1 MNPQSLRIV
10 FMGTPEFAIPVLSAL
25 IEAGH
30 EVVGVYT
37 RPDRPS
43 GRGRAVA
50 APEVKRYAEDNRL
63 PVFQPASL
71 RRDPAAVDELAS
83 LSPDTVVVA
92 AYGLFLPEPVFA
104 GPALGA
110 LNVHPSLLPKYRGPS
125 PVASAILNG
134 DDVSGVT
141 IMKVDAGM
149 DSGPIVAQ
157 REFAV
162 GPEETTEDLTLRL
175 FQEGGSLLADVLPR
189 WARGEIEARPQD
201 DAGATVTS
209 RLQRED
215 GQIDW
220 SRPAY
225 EIARSVRGYQPWPG
239 AHTLWRG
246 RGLKVVSAFGPDNS
260 SSGPAAPGDI
270 VTLDDGGI
278 GVGTGEGLLRLR
290 RVQLEGRRALDA
302 KEFVQGHRD
311 FVGSRLG
318 T

>member
-1 MNPQSLRIV
+1 MNPQCLRIV
-10 FMGTPEFAIPVLSAL
+10 FMGTPEFAIPVLAAVM
-25 IEAGH
+25 EAGH

-50 APEVKRYAEDNRL
+50 APEVKRYAEENQL

-71 RRDPAAVDELAS
+71 RRDAAAVGELAS
-83 LSPDTVVVA
+83 LSPDAVVVA
-92 AYGLFLPEPVFA
+92 AYGLFLPESVFA
-104 GPALGA
+104 GPSLGA

-125 PVASAILNG
+125 PVAAAILNG
-134 DDVSGVT
+134 DHATGVT

-157 REFAV
+157 RESV
-162 GPEETTEDLTLRL
+162 IGPEETTEELTPRL
-175 FQEGGSLLADVLPR
+175 FREGGSLLAEVLPR

-201 DAGATVTS
+201 DTVATVTS

-215 GQIDW
+215 GRIDW
-220 SRPAY
+220 SRPAE
-225 EIARSVRGYQPWPG
+225 EIARTVRGYHPWPG

-246 RGLKVVSAFGPDNS
+246 RGLKVVSATGRERSP
-260 SSGPAAPGDI
+260 PAPVAPGDV
-270 VTLDDGGI
+270 VTLEDGSI
-278 GVGTGEGLLRLR
+278 AVGAGDGLLRLR
-290 RVQLEGRRALDA
+290 RVQLEGRRDVDA
-302 KEFVQGHRD
+302 REFVQGHRD

-318 T
+318 A